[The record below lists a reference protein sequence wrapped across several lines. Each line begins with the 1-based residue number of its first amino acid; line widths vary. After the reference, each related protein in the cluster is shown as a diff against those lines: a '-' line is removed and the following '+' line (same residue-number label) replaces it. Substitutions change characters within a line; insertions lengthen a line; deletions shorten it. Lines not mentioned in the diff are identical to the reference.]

1 MYDIPGAVFLSKSE
15 LRALF
20 PHPQPYLYECVHN
33 KVYQSM
39 RLKEAEL
46 QTRDI
51 SSGNLYDWNL
61 AFCSSFLILLQLS
74 VFLKLSSRVGGG

>member
-20 PHPQPYLYECVHN
+20 PHPYLYECVHN
-33 KVYQSM
+33 EVYQSM
-39 RLKEAEL
+39 RLKEAVL
-46 QTRDI
+46 KTRDI

-61 AFCSSFLILLQLS
+61 EFCSSFLILLQLS
-74 VFLKLSSRVGGG
+74 VFLKLSSRVGRG